1 MCKKERNP
9 LYFQGIPLFFLY
21 RNDVI
26 RTRDLFV
33 PNEALYQAEPHSDI
47 FGCTSKTVLRYISI
61 IKCNCLEKNE
71 CFCG

>member
-9 LYFQGIPLFFLY
+9 LKFLGIPLFFLY

-33 PNEALYQAEPHSDI
+33 PNEALYQAEPHS
-47 FGCTSKTVLRYISI
+47 V
-61 IKCNCLEKNE
+61 IKVNGS
-71 CFCG
+71 FTR

>member
-9 LYFQGIPLFFLY
+9 LKFQGVPLFFLY

-33 PNEALYQAEPHSDI
+33 PNEALYQAEPHS
-47 FGCTSKTVLRYISI
+47 V
-61 IKCNCLEKNE
+61 IKVNGS
-71 CFCG
+71 FTR